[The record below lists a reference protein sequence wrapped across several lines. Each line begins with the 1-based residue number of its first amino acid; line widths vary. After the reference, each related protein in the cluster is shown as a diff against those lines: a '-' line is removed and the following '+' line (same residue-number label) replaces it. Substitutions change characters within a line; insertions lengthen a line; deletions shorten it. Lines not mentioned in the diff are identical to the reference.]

1 MKSSD
6 HTDEEVARS
15 NILSGLIAAT
25 VQLTTCELVAALLPG
40 GRSPTASM
48 IRAAT
53 DRVPAPLVDA
63 GVALLQMKAKPALNL
78 SVVSTLLGAGA
89 LASAVGRRYQVL
101 GGLVLGGGSVA
112 ALLAAAAQA
121 DNSKLRVG
129 LISGA
134 GGAAGMLALQLLWGA
149 RGASQVSSRA
159 AFCVAYAVGAALFAR
174 WLSLRAEQQYEA
186 HRQKLRLPRPDRSQ
200 LERGYAGDVAQT
212 GSAGHYP
219 IDVNAST
226 PLIDVVDWR
235 LHVHGLVER
244 EVVLTLDE
252 LLAMPL
258 VEIDAT
264 LVCIHN
270 LVGGTRMG
278 TARWLGVPVAQVLQ
292 QAGVRP
298 AGSWLVATA
307 VDGFSMALPLSLLK
321 EAGVALIAVGMDG
334 APLPLRHGFPA
345 RLLVPATYGQE
356 ANLKWLAELRVT
368 ADAAEDYW
376 SRRGWPEEPAGVQM
390 QARIDTP
397 RDGAVVSAGATV
409 LCGKAWAQPIGV
421 ARVEVQIDGA
431 GWHDAELGPALS
443 PVAWRSWRLSWEAEP
458 GLHTVVVRVTNAA
471 GAVQVEEPRT
481 YVPSGTTGY
490 HCIRVHVVA
499 GTATR
504 QRTIRARASLIASW
518 RTLCQRL
525 HFVALN
531 SVAWYRRRG
540 QRG

>member
-1 MKSSD
+1 M
-6 HTDEEVARS
+6 
-15 NILSGLIAAT
+15 
-25 VQLTTCELVAALLPG
+25 
-40 GRSPTASM
+40 
-48 IRAAT
+48 
-53 DRVPAPLVDA
+53 
-63 GVALLQMKAKPALNL
+63 
-78 SVVSTLLGAGA
+78 
-89 LASAVGRRYQVL
+89 L
-101 GGLVLGGGSVA
+101 GGNSVA
-112 ALLAAAAQA
+112 ALLAAATWA
-121 DNSKLRVG
+121 DNSKLRAG
-129 LISGA
+129 MISGA
-134 GGAAGMLALQLLWGA
+134 GGAAGMLALRLLWQA
-149 RGASQVSSRA
+149 RGASQASSRA
-159 AFCVAYAVGAALFAR
+159 ALCVAYTMGAALLAR
-174 WLSLRAEQQYEA
+174 RLSLRTEQQYEA
-186 HRQKLRLPRPDRSQ
+186 HRQKLRLPVPERSLLVDGRPA
-200 LERGYAGDVAQT
+200 RGHAGDVAQAAKA
-212 GSAGHYP
+212 SHYP

-226 PLIDVVDWR
+226 PLIDVGGWR
-235 LHVHGLVER
+235 LRVHGLVER
-244 EVVLTLDE
+244 EVVLTLDA

-258 VEIDAT
+258 VEVDAT

-278 TARWLGVPVAQVLQ
+278 TARWLGVPVAKVLQ

-298 AGSWLVATA
+298 EGNWLVATA
-307 VDGFSMALPLSLLK
+307 VDGFSMALPLSLLE

-356 ANLKWLAELRVT
+356 ANLKWLAALRVT

-397 RDGAVVSAGATV
+397 RDGAVISAGATV
-409 LCGKAWAQPIGV
+409 LHGKAWAQPIGV

-443 PVAWRSWRLSWEAEP
+443 PVAWRSWQLRWEAEP
-458 GLHTVVVRVTNAA
+458 GIHTVVVRVTDAA
-471 GAVQVEEPRT
+471 GAMQVEESRT

-490 HCIRVHVVA
+490 HRIRVHVVTGA
-499 GTATR
+499 VTG
-504 QRTIRARASLIASW
+504 QRTIRARARLTASW
-518 RTLCQRL
+518 RTLCQRF